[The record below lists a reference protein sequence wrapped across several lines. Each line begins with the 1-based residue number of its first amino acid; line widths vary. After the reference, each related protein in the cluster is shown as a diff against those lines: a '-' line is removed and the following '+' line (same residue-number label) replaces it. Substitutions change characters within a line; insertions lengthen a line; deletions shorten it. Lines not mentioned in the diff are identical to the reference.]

1 MCLFH
6 FLRLDE
12 ISSFVFL
19 SWSNQSTFALL
30 VVSLILGNKNE
41 ILLDISEFL
50 YLFWAIFAFS
60 EFPDVRAKTNKMP
73 EIIGKIFDKL

>member
-50 YLFWAIFAFS
+50 YLFWAIFGFS
-60 EFPDVRAKTNKMP
+60 EFPDVRAKANKMP
-73 EIIGKIFDKL
+73 EITGKIFDKL